1 LIDRPHGEEDHAMR
15 TAIHLMSFIV
25 VLAPC
30 IARADIVRHTE
41 IPEPYRGTWAT
52 EAAACAPGK
61 GAIVLSA
68 KTYVAPGANC
78 TVVFVDET
86 ADPKGAIFSARLSCA
101 AGAEKAAKKSFRN
114 LIIRPDKNGLSVGP
128 TFSGLSAYQ
137 RCQSTEEE
145 TKR

>member
-1 LIDRPHGEEDHAMR
+1 MR
-15 TAIHLMSFIV
+15 TAIHLMSYIV

-30 IARADIVRHTE
+30 VAMADIVRHSE

-52 EAAACAPGK
+52 ESALCAPGK

-86 ADPKGAIFSARLSCA
+86 AGPKGAVFSARLSCA
-101 AGAEKAAKKSFRN
+101 AGADKAAKKSFTN
-114 LIIRPDKNGLSVGP
+114 LIIRADKNGISAGP
-128 TFSGLSAYQ
+128 TFGGLAAYQ